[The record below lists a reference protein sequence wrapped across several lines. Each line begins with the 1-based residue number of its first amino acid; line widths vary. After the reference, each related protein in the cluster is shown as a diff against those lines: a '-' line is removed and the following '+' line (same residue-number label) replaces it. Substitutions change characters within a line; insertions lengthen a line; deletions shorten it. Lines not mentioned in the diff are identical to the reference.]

1 MKQRAYLFVLC
12 DLYPHISRILR
23 LQYLDDIRRQCLVP
37 SFSNCHSILG
47 LALDHTIVEFI
58 LVSECCLL
66 AEFLDSVLLG
76 LVVLGSKD
84 IVFML
89 LEITEFLTVQE
100 LTSFSVITLRER
112 VCTSALCRPGY
123 SEGL

>member
-1 MKQRAYLFVLC
+1 MKHRAYLFVLC
-12 DLYPHISRILR
+12 DLYPHISRVLR
-23 LQYLDDIRRQCLVP
+23 LQDLDDIRRQCLVP

-58 LVSECCLL
+58 LVSECCLF

-76 LVVLGSKD
+76 LVVLGSED

-89 LEITEFLTVQE
+89 LEITEFLTVEE
-100 LTSFSVITLRER
+100 LASFPVIALRER
-112 VCTSALCRPGY
+112 ICTLASSRPR
-123 SEGL
+123 